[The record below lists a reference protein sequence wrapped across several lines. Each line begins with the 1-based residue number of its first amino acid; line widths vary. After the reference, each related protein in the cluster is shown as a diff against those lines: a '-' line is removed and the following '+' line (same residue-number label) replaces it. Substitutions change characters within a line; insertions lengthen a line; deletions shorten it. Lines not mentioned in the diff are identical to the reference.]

1 MCRLLCTPG
10 DPLALLRHTQSP
22 RLSCC
27 PLQPVLVPVQ
37 QSGTAAARESFVCGA
52 RSLLLVTA
60 CNSWKCGT
68 AVRSPERNGGVGNA
82 EMCVA
87 HNHREMVNA
96 SRPLPFC
103 QTPWNLSALCSVWQL
118 QITSNESNEDCISR
132 NWSNMTKHELTGCF
146 LTVPPNFQYKDG
158 KHFGTKNW
166 EKPPSIQV

>member
-1 MCRLLCTPG
+1 MGKIYIPERVFMGWAIGGRHGGRSADALISFPQSSRQRPQMDWGGMGGHWHILGGMWGWCGVCRLLCTPG

-68 AVRSPERNGGVGNA
+68 AVRSPERN
-82 EMCVA
+82 
-87 HNHREMVNA
+87 
-96 SRPLPFC
+96 
-103 QTPWNLSALCSVWQL
+103 
-118 QITSNESNEDCISR
+118 
-132 NWSNMTKHELTGCF
+132 
-146 LTVPPNFQYKDG
+146 
-158 KHFGTKNW
+158 
-166 EKPPSIQV
+166 